1 MGSILPIMV
10 GQAFLR
16 ELGRRLRSMR
26 QESGLS
32 LQALAER
39 AQVSRRYL
47 TDAEAGR
54 ANPSALV
61 LARLA
66 SALEVP
72 LGRLMDLP
80 VRARSG
86 ERVALVGL
94 RGAGKSTVG
103 RRLALALEVPF
114 VELDVEVERLS
125 GLQLA
130 ELFEFHGVDTFKR
143 YQAEALERALRT
155 GDRLVIATGGSIVED
170 AQTYSRLQETCRT
183 VWLRAAP
190 LHHWQRVVDQGDR
203 RPMRDRPRAMAEL
216 EELLERRRAD
226 YGRCDLDLLTD
237 DLDPEAAVEAILR
250 WLAREFA

>member
-1 MGSILPIMV
+1 MV
-10 GQAFLR
+10 GHAFLR
-16 ELGRRLRSMR
+16 ELGRRLRSLR
-26 QESGLS
+26 LESGLS
-32 LQALAER
+32 VQALADR

-47 TDAEAGR
+47 TEAEAGR

-72 LGRLMDLP
+72 LGRLLDLP

-114 VELDVEVERLS
+114 VELDAEVERLAE
-125 GLQLA
+125 LQLA
-130 ELFEFHGVDTFKR
+130 ELFELHGVETFRR
-143 YQAEALERALRT
+143 YQREALEQTLRT

-170 AQTYSRLQETCRT
+170 PETYERLLDTCRT
-183 VWLRAAP
+183 AWLRASP
-190 LHHWQRVVDQGDR
+190 LNHWQRVIEQGDR
-203 RPMRDRPRAMAEL
+203 RPMRDRPRAMGEL
-216 EELLERRRAD
+216 EDLLERRRAD
-226 YGRCDLDLLTD
+226 YERCDLELLTD
-237 DLDPEAAVEAILR
+237 DLDPEAAVEELLG